1 MRPALLAALVSCCSA
16 SVAAAAEDPPPRWTI
31 GGMVIQRDA
40 PYRDFD
46 EGLWAVPMLRFEGE
60 RAYVRGLRGGVRLV
74 QQDGFEFGPVLQLR
88 FDGYDADESDFL
100 EGMEDRDFSI
110 DAGLA
115 AGYRVEKVGQ
125 FEASWV
131 TDVLDR
137 SDGSEFELGYT
148 ALFRAGGFTF
158 VPNLSV
164 KFQDEDVVDY
174 YYGVRPDEATAA
186 RPAYRGDSAVVPE
199 LSVTAMRELSPQW
212 TLYARI
218 GHAWLPSEITDSPI
232 VDDDNRTVL
241 GIGVGWSPR
250 SKN

>member
-1 MRPALLAALVSCCSA
+1 MADRVLV
-16 SVAAAAEDPPPRWTI
+16 T
-31 GGMVIQRDA
+31 GG
-40 PYRDFD
+40 
-46 EGLWAVPMLRFEGE
+46 L
-60 RAYVRGLRGGVRLV
+60 
-74 QQDGFEFGPVLQLR
+74 
-88 FDGYDADESDFL
+88 GYL
-100 EGMEDRDFSI
+100 GSI
-110 DAGLA
+110 LCEHLLA

-125 FEASWV
+125 FDASWV